1 MRKTSCRLLILLLLS
16 MSIILYPTSALAAE
30 FSFNINILRQDGATC
45 GELWLNDKLVWRLA
59 LLADGAK
66 PVSGGFNGANTT
78 LIIPDI
84 VNGMFVVKVE

>member
-1 MRKTSCRLLILLLLS
+1 MRKTSCRLLIILLLS
-16 MSIILYPTSALAAE
+16 MIIILYPTSALAAD
-30 FSFNINILRQDGATC
+30 FSFNINIMRQDGATC

-66 PVSGGFNGANTT
+66 PVAGGFNGANTT